1 MPRPSKGARL
11 YWRKPTKTRAGQW
24 VILDGTTERKTG
36 CADRREADQALAE
49 YITAKGTQRH
59 TSTPETFLISEALIV
74 YGEEHA
80 PHAAAPERIGYAL
93 KALLDFWGDLP
104 VSAVTTATCR
114 RYVAARNRAAGTTR
128 RELGTL
134 RAALNYCAAEGRLT
148 RAPSVSMPD
157 KPAPKELWLTRSEV
171 ARLIRAARTDPR
183 SKHLARFI
191 LLALY
196 TGSRKTAVLDLRF
209 EPHPR
214 GGWIDTKHGV
224 MYRAANDGRVTKKR
238 KPPVR
243 MPRKLLGHAKR
254 WERDGGWAVSYNG
267 AKVADIKTA
276 WLRARRIAG
285 LPDATPHTLKHT
297 AITWA
302 MQGGANL
309 SDAAGYFGTS
319 IRTLEET
326 YHHHHPD
333 FQAGTAAIMDGKA

>member
-11 YWRKPTKTRAGQW
+11 YWRKPTKTRGGQW
-24 VILDGTTERKTG
+24 VILDGKIERKTG
-36 CADRREADQALAE
+36 ATDRSEADQALAD
-49 YITAKGTQRH
+49 YIIAKGTHRNTH
-59 TSTPETFLISEALIV
+59 TPETFLVSEALVI

-80 PHAAAPERIGYAL
+80 PTAAAPERIGYAL
-93 KALLDFWGDLP
+93 KALLPFWGELP
-104 VSAVTTATCR
+104 VAAVTTSTCR
-114 RYVAARNRAAGTTR
+114 RYAASRNRSAGTTR

-134 RAALNYCAAEGRLT
+134 RAALNYCAAEGYVT
-148 RAPSVSMPD
+148 RAPSVHMPD
-157 KPAPKELWLTRSEV
+157 KPSGKERWLTRSEV
-171 ARLIRAARTDPR
+171 AALMRAARSDPR

-214 GGWIDTKHGV
+214 GGWIDCKHGV

-243 MPRKLLGHAKR
+243 MPRKLLAHCRR
-254 WERDGGWAVSYNG
+254 WERDGGWAVNYRG

-276 WLRARRIAG
+276 WHRARGIAG

-333 FQAGTAAIMDGKA
+333 FQVETAAIMDRKG